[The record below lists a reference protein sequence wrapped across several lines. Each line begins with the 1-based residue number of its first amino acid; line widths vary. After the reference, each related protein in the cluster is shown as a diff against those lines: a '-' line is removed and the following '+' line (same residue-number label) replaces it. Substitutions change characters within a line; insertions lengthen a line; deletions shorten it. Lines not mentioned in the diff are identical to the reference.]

1 VLISQMVQDRGI
13 VTMEDYCKISCIICT
28 ILTIIISRSWGVN
41 IVPVNLSACK
51 FLRSDMRLELDLNVS
66 L

>member
-1 VLISQMVQDRGI
+1 MHNFDHNYLQ
-13 VTMEDYCKISCIICT
+13 K
-28 ILTIIISRSWGVN
+28 LGVN